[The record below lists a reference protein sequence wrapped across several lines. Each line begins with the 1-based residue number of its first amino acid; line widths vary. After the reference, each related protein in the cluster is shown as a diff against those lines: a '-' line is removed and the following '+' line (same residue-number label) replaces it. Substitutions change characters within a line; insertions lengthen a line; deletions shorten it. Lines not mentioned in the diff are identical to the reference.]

1 MIGRIWY
8 IVSSIGRSCSQAKK
22 KQKSNIILLLQN
34 YEIFKI
40 LHLSIKSWNVL
51 TSFLKYQKLEKKV
64 LLQMNWAFVEIK
76 KKLIVQIY
84 LITFQKLYFAL
95 VHPVVR
101 TRCSEKI
108 FTLQIYALIGYLQL
122 YKCHILRRV
131 IQQICQNSEYVHR
144 IQIEPQMNNTEPLK
158 WDLTEVAPQAHPNSI
173 CNFEVYRG

>member
-1 MIGRIWY
+1 
-8 IVSSIGRSCSQAKK
+8 
-22 KQKSNIILLLQN
+22 
-34 YEIFKI
+34 
-40 LHLSIKSWNVL
+40 
-51 TSFLKYQKLEKKV
+51 
-64 LLQMNWAFVEIK
+64 MNWAFVEIK

-84 LITFQKLYFAL
+84 LITFACLLEEFQKFYFAL

-101 TRCSEKI
+101 TRYSEKI

-158 WDLTEVAPQAHPNSI
+158 
-173 CNFEVYRG
+173 